1 MLTARFT
8 RTRQPGGNRDFFL
21 ALLLLSLCW
30 GLAGPCWATEAANPA
45 EAPRQTYVI
54 GTSGQTKP
62 LDYFNEQG
70 ELDGYEAAVIAEM
83 ERRAPH
89 LHFEYEI
96 TEFASLFAGLDAG
109 KFDLVMNNLGENA
122 DRRSK
127 FLFSRYPYIVTH
139 NVLITQN
146 TQPDGLSL
154 ANLAGKS
161 LGVVPASPQS
171 MFLEKWNQENPERAV
186 KIVYQDSDPSGLIQ
200 DVYNGRIDAT
210 IYATTYLKDVEETYG
225 IKLKAHP
232 IANEE
237 AIRPPGSYFIYAWD
251 HLDLRNEMDA
261 LLAEMRAD
269 GTLRAISLKYT
280 GQDDSVL
287 SQAIIDKND
296 AWEAQIFGPGLGS
309 PTTEARPD
317 SNLRAALDQSQGQIF
332 APSLIFSFLPRI
344 LAKLPIT
351 LLLTLVAALMGLS
364 LGLVW
369 AWIKLKNIPVLKQV
383 TVFLVS
389 YLRGTPQIVQLF
401 LAYYGLPIF
410 LRSLNASYDVKGLP
424 ALVYAFIALGL
435 NQAAFNSETFRAAI
449 LSVPPSETEAAKS
462 LGLTEGQTLRR
473 IILPTA
479 LINAVPNLGNSLIS
493 LLKGTSLAFTV
504 TVVDI
509 MGQAR
514 IIAGSNLRFFEA
526 YITVSLIYWLLC
538 LGIERLV
545 HHLEKKL
552 NVDQAQ
558 PLEAQVAGEDHSC

>member
-1 MLTARFT
+1 MPKIQLVQT
-8 RTRQPGGNRDFFL
+8 RCPGGTRVFIL
-21 ALLLLSLCW
+21 VLILLSFLW
-30 GLAGPCWATEAANPA
+30 GLVTPTWAA
-45 EAPRQTYVI
+45 EAVDPSGPPSRTYVI

-62 LDYFNEQG
+62 LDYFNGQG

-139 NVLITQN
+139 NVLITQ
-146 TQPDGLSL
+146 TAEPDGLSL
-154 ANLAGKS
+154 ADLAGKS

-171 MFLEKWNQENPERAV
+171 LFLEKWNQENPDLAV

-237 AIRPPGSYFIYAWD
+237 TIRPPGSYFIYSWKN
-251 HLDLRNEMDA
+251 LGLRNEMDA

-269 GTLRAISLKYT
+269 GTLKAISLKYT
-280 GQDDSVL
+280 GQDDSIM
-287 SQAIIDKND
+287 SQEIIDKND
-296 AWEAQIFGPGLGS
+296 AWEAQLFGPAAS
-309 PTTEARPD
+309 SQTPEARSD
-317 SNLRAALDQSQGQIF
+317 SDLRAALDQAQGKIF
-332 APSLIFSFLPRI
+332 APSLIAYFLPRI

-351 LLLTLVAALMGLS
+351 LLLTLVAAFIGLS

-410 LRSLNASYDVKGLP
+410 LRSLNSAYDVKGLP

-435 NQAAFNSETFRAAI
+435 NQAAFNSETIRAAI
-449 LSVPPSETEAAKS
+449 LSVPASEIEAAKS

-514 IIAGSNLRFFEA
+514 IIAGANLRFFEA
-526 YITVSLIYWLLC
+526 YIAVSLIYWLLC
-538 LGIERLV
+538 LGIEGLV
-545 HHLEKKL
+545 YQLEKKL

>member
-1 MLTARFT
+1 MLKAKFARKFARTRLRGASPKFFLSLTLFCLLWSLTA
-8 RTRQPGGNRDFFL
+8 
-21 ALLLLSLCW
+21 
-30 GLAGPCWATEAANPA
+30 PCGTVEAA
-45 EAPRQTYVI
+45 EAAGSADPPVRTYVI

-139 NVLITQN
+139 NVLITQ
-146 TQPDGLSL
+146 TSQPDGLTL
-154 ANLAGKS
+154 ADLAGKS

-171 MFLEKWNQENPERAV
+171 MFLEKWNQDNPDQAV
-186 KIVYQDSDPSGLIQ
+186 QIVYQDSDPSGLIQ

-225 IKLKAHP
+225 IQLKAHP
-232 IANEE
+232 IADEE
-237 AIRPPGSYFIYAWD
+237 AIRPPGSYFIYSWNN
-251 HLDLRNEMDA
+251 LDLRKEMDA
-261 LLAEMRAD
+261 LLAEMRED
-269 GTLRAISLKYT
+269 GTLQAISLKYT
-280 GQDDSVL
+280 GQDDSVM
-287 SQAIIDKND
+287 SQEIIDKND
-296 AWEAQIFGPGLGS
+296 AWEAKLLGQ
-309 PTTEARPD
+309 D
-317 SNLRAALDQSQGQIF
+317 SQLSTALDQTQGQLF
-332 APSLIFSFLPRI
+332 APALIYHFLPRI

-351 LLLTLVAALMGLS
+351 LCLTLVAAVIGLA
-364 LGLVW
+364 LGLLW
-369 AWIKLKNIPVLKQV
+369 AWIKLKNIPVLKQI

-435 NQAAFNSETFRAAI
+435 NQAAFNSETIRAAI
-449 LSVPPSETEAAKS
+449 LSVPASEVEAAKS

-514 IIAGSNLRFFEA
+514 IIAGANLRFFES
-526 YITVSLIYWLLC
+526 YIAVSLIYWLLC

-545 HHLEKKL
+545 HYLEKRL
-552 NVDQAQ
+552 NVDHNQ
-558 PLEAQVAGEDHSC
+558 PLEAQVAGEDH